1 MHIEE
6 IEATGLCGFLGTRRL
21 GRFERLLLPWEER
34 RALRDALRLPFA
46 LFDAALLG
54 RLLDDWGAL
63 EVEVTEDGFGRSVRF
78 VGAPGLESLVAPGS
92 GGLVRV
98 RVRIRLDPP
107 QFATLRQEAVRDT
120 RLVDALAGGP
130 TCELAVGV
138 LFGPGTLSFDLRSF
152 QVGGAPF
159 AVTGP
164 DRPSWLPAF
173 LTGLRGRLAA
183 DPAGAPEWGLAARSW
198 SPERQDRVAAA
209 TAALA
214 RSPASVSGVHP
225 LPEEPGLRL
234 GERLLP
240 LRFAAPEVRSAF
252 GWVGTVHLHRP
263 DVVVAAGSTAA
274 STWEAWWAAELDAAE
289 AAIEQVILL
298 GEPADA

>member
-120 RLVDALAGGP
+120 
-130 TCELAVGV
+130 
-138 LFGPGTLSFDLRSF
+138 
-152 QVGGAPF
+152 
-159 AVTGP
+159 
-164 DRPSWLPAF
+164 
-173 LTGLRGRLAA
+173 
-183 DPAGAPEWGLAARSW
+183 
-198 SPERQDRVAAA
+198 ER
-209 TAALA
+209 
-214 RSPASVSGVHP
+214 H
-225 LPEEPGLRL
+225 
-234 GERLLP
+234 LL
-240 LRFAAPEVRSAF
+240 
-252 GWVGTVHLHRP
+252 
-263 DVVVAAGSTAA
+263 
-274 STWEAWWAAELDAAE
+274 
-289 AAIEQVILL
+289 Q
-298 GEPADA
+298 